1 MQYGSMGSRS
11 RGSLRVSRLGRPLQ
25 VLWRCCG
32 GAQGHLWRSINNA
45 CIRHGV
51 SGTDMML
58 LGCLICIFFYLPLLA
73 GCGGVDRGFG
83 GSRVAV
89 STLLR

>member
-1 MQYGSMGSRS
+1 MQYGSMGTSSRC
-11 RGSLRVSRLGRPLQ
+11 SLSVSRLRRPLQ
-25 VLWRCCG
+25 VLWGFCG
-32 GAQGHLWRSINNA
+32 GAQAHLWRSINNA

-51 SGTDMML
+51 CGTDMML
-58 LGCLICIFFYLPLLA
+58 LGSFICIFFYLPPLA

-89 STLLR
+89 STLLL